1 MWIEIAFFLK
11 GLSDMNVKI
20 HTDYIELQQLLKLTD
35 WISTGGEAKIA
46 VKKLNIYVNGIKEDR
61 RGKKLFPGDKVVIQ
75 GKEYEVTK

>member
-1 MWIEIAFFLK
+1 MWIEMAFFLK

-61 RGKKLFPGDKVVIQ
+61 RGKKLYPGDKVVIQ

>member
-1 MWIEIAFFLK
+1 MWIEMAFFLK

-20 HTDYIELQQLLKLTD
+20 
-35 WISTGGEAKIA
+35 A
-46 VKKLNIYVNGIKEDR
+46 VKKLNIYANGIKEGR

>member
-1 MWIEIAFFLK
+1 MAFFLK

-46 VKKLNIYVNGIKEDR
+46 VKKLNIYVNGIKER
-61 RGKKLFPGDKVVIQ
+61 KKKKKLFPGDKVVIQ